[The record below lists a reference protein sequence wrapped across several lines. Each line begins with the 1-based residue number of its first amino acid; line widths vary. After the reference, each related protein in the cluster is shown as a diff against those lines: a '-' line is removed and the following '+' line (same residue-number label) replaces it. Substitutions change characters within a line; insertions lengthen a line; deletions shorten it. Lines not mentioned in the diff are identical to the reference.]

1 MTSRPETVRHIV
13 IDMQRIFAEK
23 TEWHTPA
30 VMEILPNVLKLCQ
43 AFDGRTLFA
52 KFMVPERPEEAQGR
66 WQAYYERWSMLT
78 THRLDPSFQDL
89 VAPLFEIAPAHAVVE
104 KPTYSIFQVPGF
116 ADRLRS
122 EGIERLVF
130 SGVET
135 DVCVLASV
143 FGAVD
148 EGFHAVVISDAV
160 GSSVP
165 SAHEVT
171 LEHVLTRM
179 SDQIEIMTTDE
190 AIALEA

>member
-1 MTSRPETVRHIV
+1 MTSRPEAMRHIV
-13 IDMQRIFAEK
+13 IDMQRIFAEE

-30 VMEILPNVLKLCQ
+30 VTEILPNVLKLCQ
-43 AFDGRTLFA
+43 AFEGRTLFA
-52 KFMVPERPEEAQGR
+52 KFMVPEHPDHAQGR
-66 WQAYYERWSMLT
+66 WQAYYKRWSMLT

-104 KPTYSIFQVPGF
+104 KPTYSVFQVPGF

-122 EGIERLVF
+122 EGVERLVF
-130 SGVET
+130 TGVET

-148 EGFHAVVISDAV
+148 AGFHAIVVADAV
-160 GSSVP
+160 GSSAP
-165 SAHEVT
+165 TAHAVT

-179 SDQIEIMTTDE
+179 PDQIEIMTTE
-190 AIALEA
+190 EVIALEG